1 MNTLS
6 EKFRLKRKELG
17 LSQKTLA
24 EGICEQSQISK
35 IERGH
40 FMPSADLLFKLSQR
54 LEVPLDYFFNEQ
66 IEVKSNLSNFK
77 HLSARLLDDRNYDD
91 LEYLYKIELERS
103 TFLTLEDRMYLEWI
117 KAIIDF
123 YQYDRKHEAISYLE
137 NILSKISSN
146 TLIYLKVLNTLSNF
160 YSLVGREEDYEANYS
175 HLIELYQTKNLDHQE
190 FLFGYIRVRY
200 NYAYYLVSK
209 EKYNEAMQEALET
222 IELCK
227 ERQTSYQLAPLL
239 VLVGNCGTQF
249 LGKEQVKNYYIEA
262 RELCKI
268 YNNPLMLMKIE
279 NYLKELDA
287 V

>member
-200 NYAYYLVSK
+200 NYAHYLVPK

>member
-137 NILSKISSN
+137 NILSKI
-146 TLIYLKVLNTLSNF
+146 
-160 YSLVGREEDYEANYS
+160 
-175 HLIELYQTKNLDHQE
+175 
-190 FLFGYIRVRY
+190 
-200 NYAYYLVSK
+200 
-209 EKYNEAMQEALET
+209 
-222 IELCK
+222 
-227 ERQTSYQLAPLL
+227 
-239 VLVGNCGTQF
+239 
-249 LGKEQVKNYYIEA
+249 
-262 RELCKI
+262 
-268 YNNPLMLMKIE
+268 
-279 NYLKELDA
+279 
-287 V
+287 